1 MSYSVSLKD
10 RIGRFVINAIVIL
23 LALICLLPLWNIV
36 AISFSSSEAV
46 SANAV
51 GLVPVNF
58 TTAAYTKIIDDAQFW
73 RSFGISV
80 LRVVLT
86 LILNMILII
95 LMAYPLSKSK
105 REFRGRNI
113 YMNVMIFSM
122 LFSGGMIPSYLLI
135 KNLDMLNTIWSLVLP
150 GAVPIFSVIL
160 VMNFFSAV
168 PKALEEAAFIDGA
181 NPLQVLFK
189 VYVPVSIPALA
200 TVALFSIVGTWND
213 FFSGL
218 IYMTQVSN
226 YPLMT
231 YIQSLNVNIAELLQS
246 GTNSAQLSNLTEISN
261 KNLNAAKIVVAVIPL
276 LLIYPLLQK
285 YFVTGIVVGSVKE

>member
-1 MSYSVSLKD
+1 MSYSANLKD
-10 RIGRFVINAIVIL
+10 RIGRFAIYAIVIM
-23 LALICLLPLWNIV
+23 LALVCLLPLWNIV

-80 LRVVLT
+80 LRVALT
-86 LILNMILII
+86 LVLNMILII

-105 REFRGRNI
+105 RDFKGRNI
-113 YMNVMIFSM
+113 YMNIMIFAM

-135 KNLDMLNTIWSLVLP
+135 KNLDMLNTIWALVLP

-213 FFSGL
+213 FFNGL
-218 IYMTQVSN
+218 IYMTKVSN

-231 YIQSLNVNIAELLQS
+231 YIQSLNVNIADLLQA
-246 GTNSAQLSNLTEISN
+246 GTNSSELSNLTEISN

>member
-1 MSYSVSLKD
+1 MSYSANVKE
-10 RIGRFVINAIVIL
+10 RIGRFVIYAIVIM
-23 LALICLLPLWNIV
+23 LALACLLPLWNIV

-58 TTAAYTKIIDDAQFW
+58 TTAAYSKIIDDAQFW

-80 LRVVLT
+80 LRVALALV
-86 LILNMILII
+86 LNMILII

-105 REFRGRNI
+105 REFKGRNI
-113 YMNVMIFSM
+113 YMNIMIFAM

-135 KNLDMLNTIWSLVLP
+135 KNLDMLNTIWALVLP

-218 IYMTQVSN
+218 IYMTKVSN

-231 YIQSLNVNIAELLQS
+231 YIQSLNVNIADLLQA
-246 GTNSAQLSNLTEISN
+246 GTNSSELSNLSEISN

>member
-1 MSYSVSLKD
+1 
-10 RIGRFVINAIVIL
+10 
-23 LALICLLPLWNIV
+23 
-36 AISFSSSEAV
+36 
-46 SANAV
+46 
-51 GLVPVNF
+51 
-58 TTAAYTKIIDDAQFW
+58 
-73 RSFGISV
+73 
-80 LRVVLT
+80 
-86 LILNMILII
+86 
-95 LMAYPLSKSK
+95 
-105 REFRGRNI
+105 
-113 YMNVMIFSM
+113 
-122 LFSGGMIPSYLLI
+122 MIPSYLLI

-231 YIQSLNVNIAELLQS
+231 YIQSLNVD
-246 GTNSAQLSNLTEISN
+246 
-261 KNLNAAKIVVAVIPL
+261 
-276 LLIYPLLQK
+276 
-285 YFVTGIVVGSVKE
+285 

>member
-1 MSYSVSLKD
+1 
-10 RIGRFVINAIVIL
+10 
-23 LALICLLPLWNIV
+23 
-36 AISFSSSEAV
+36 
-46 SANAV
+46 
-51 GLVPVNF
+51 
-58 TTAAYTKIIDDAQFW
+58 
-73 RSFGISV
+73 
-80 LRVVLT
+80 
-86 LILNMILII
+86 
-95 LMAYPLSKSK
+95 
-105 REFRGRNI
+105 
-113 YMNVMIFSM
+113 
-122 LFSGGMIPSYLLI
+122 
-135 KNLDMLNTIWSLVLP
+135 
-150 GAVPIFSVIL
+150 
-160 VMNFFSAV
+160 MNFFSAV